1 MRHLFDRPLGTS
13 VPNGVLL
20 KRYDPS
26 ALIVAGAQMAGS
38 FAQNQINAERAASDM
53 ATYLHLTKW
62 NRQNQLRDQEW
73 SKQFTY
79 DLQRQQ
85 NLYDSPMEQMKRLQ
99 EAGLNPYLTMGG
111 ASGAS
116 PNVSK
121 NAMSPSLPGS
131 SSVSPFQRSPLDNPF
146 PSSVGNLVAASS
158 LKAQRIAADSQFAKA
173 LPDLVR
179 GLGKDGAKRV
189 ASSVFG
195 QDIDVQRMED
205 MIQNEYMQQQYD
217 TKIKEVES
225 QITSIYKPKEAANVI
240 ALQEQSFNKMAADIG
255 YLASQGKLN
264 EAKIKES
271 ASSYV
276 RNLAD
281 AFKLKK
287 EGDMYV
293 ASSAQYEAMS
303 RLVSLQGDRLR
314 FENKANGYVDGAP
327 LWNYLGTK
335 EHSKYV
341 IGRYKNQD
349 YLKGDAIGFWV
360 DRFFN
365 DYVKVLGSAAPAG
378 GSSVTTTG
386 YGY

>member
-20 KRYDPS
+20 KRFDPS
-26 ALIVAGAQMAGS
+26 SIIAAGIQTFGS
-38 FAQNQINAERAASDM
+38 LASNQINAERAASDM
-53 ATYLHLTKW
+53 SDYLHLMHW

-73 SKQFTY
+73 TKQFTY

-85 NLYDSPMEQMKRLQ
+85 NLYDSPKEQMKRLQ
-99 EAGLNPYLTMGG
+99 EAGLNPYLVMQG
-111 ASGAS
+111 ATGISS
-116 PNVSK
+116 NVSK
-121 NAMSPSLPGS
+121 PAMSPSLPGS
-131 SSVSPFQRSPLDNPF
+131 GSVSPFQRPPLENPF
-146 PSSVGNLVAASS
+146 PSSVGNLIAASS
-158 LKAQRIAADSQFAKA
+158 IKAQRISAEGQFAKS

-189 ASSVFG
+189 AASVFG
-195 QDIDVQRMED
+195 RDIDVQRMED
-205 MIQNEYMQQQYD
+205 MIQNEYMQQTYD
-217 TKIKEVES
+217 TKIKEVAANIKVLYGE
-225 QITSIYKPKEAANVI
+225 KEAANVV

-264 EAKIKES
+264 DAKIKES
-271 ASSYV
+271 ASSYI

-293 ASSAQYEAMS
+293 ASSAQYAAMS

-349 YLKGDAIGFWV
+349 YLRGDAIGFWV

-365 DYVKVLGSAAPAG
+365 DYVKVLGSAAPSG
-378 GSSVTTTG
+378 GASVTTT